1 MTGRTT
7 TKDKEALV
15 TKLGGSKKLGCC
27 IVGLGRAG
35 HFHLESMKAL
45 RELCELR
52 WVIDTDTAKGER
64 IAAEYSCRFSTD
76 VADALADRDCEAIII
91 ASTTDTHYGYI
102 IKSLRAKKA
111 VFTEKPISHDPKE
124 LKECVDLAI
133 SSNLPFVVGYQRRVD
148 KNFRELKRRV
158 DCGEVGALRL
168 IKSCSRDNPLPPLE
182 YLRKSGGIFHD
193 MLCHDFDVIH
203 WLSQGQVPDSVL
215 SFGHC
220 YNDDIRKMGDID
232 SVAVMMK
239 FPSGLIAIVDTC
251 REAAYGY
258 DQRVEVFGDKGMA
271 RAENAVND
279 TVELATQSGFLRPP
293 AQWSFPERYKQAY
306 AVEMAE
312 FVALVRNSPG
322 PALVWE
328 QALTRRHPDIDRI
341 TAAAELSYKLGRQVY
356 LKEVE
361 TLRQEH
367 ANHAKL

>member
-1 MTGRTT
+1 MVQ
-7 TKDKEALV
+7 DKEALSGS
-15 TKLGGSKKLGCC
+15 LGSGKKLGCC

-52 WVIDTDTAKGER
+52 WVVDTDTAKAAK
-64 IAAEYSCRFSTD
+64 IAASFGCKYSASLP
-76 VADALADRDCEAIII
+76 DALADKECEAIII

-102 IKSLRAKKA
+102 VESLRAKKA
-111 VFTEKPISHDPKE
+111 VFTEKPISHDPRE

-133 SSNLPFVVGYQRRVD
+133 QSNLPFVVGYQRRVD
-148 KNFRELKRRV
+148 KNFRELKRRL

-168 IKSCSRDNPLPPLE
+168 IKSCSRDNPLPPLS
-182 YLRKSGGIFHD
+182 YLKTSGGIFHD

-203 WLSQGQVPDSVL
+203 WLSNGQIPESVL
-215 SFGHC
+215 SYGHC
-220 YNDDIRKMGDID
+220 YNDDIRKMGDVD

-239 FPSGLIAIVDTC
+239 FPSGLIAMVDTC

-271 RAENAVND
+271 RAENAHND
-279 TVELATQSGFLRPP
+279 TVEVATQSGFLRPP
-293 AQWSFPERYKQAY
+293 AEWSFPERYKQAY

-322 PALVWE
+322 PALVHE
-328 QALTRRHPDIDRI
+328 QRSCRRHPDIDRI
-341 TAAAELSYKLGRQVY
+341 TAAAELSYHLGRQVY
-356 LKEVE
+356 LKDLDK
-361 TLRQEH
+361 LRAEH
-367 ANHAKL
+367 ASKAKL